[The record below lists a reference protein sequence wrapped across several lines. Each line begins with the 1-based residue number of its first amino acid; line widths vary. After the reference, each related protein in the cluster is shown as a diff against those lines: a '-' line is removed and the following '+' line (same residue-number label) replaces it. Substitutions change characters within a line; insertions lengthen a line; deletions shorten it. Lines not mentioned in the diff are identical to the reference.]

1 MKFIMEKSANFNS
14 NTKFPNEMLFLVV
27 LVCILPLILNLFS
40 VDFGTRKHVID
51 LHNASDVSPV
61 QLVDAMHN
69 SLRGSFT
76 HTLLEWSA
84 FSTAIFTVF
93 LAFTHFNITHDV
105 TTPVIGVALFCSGS
119 MDAFHTLAAT
129 RIIEAVADN
138 RNLIPFTWAI
148 CRLFNALILIVGVSI
163 FLIKDYRNLEGN
175 LGFIL
180 FISLVFGIIAY
191 SIIHFCATS
200 SHLPQT
206 MFPDSLITRPYDVA
220 PLVLF
225 FVAGIVLYPF
235 YKKHPSYFSHAL
247 IIGLIPQISTQFHMA
262 FGSTA
267 LFDNHFNIA
276 HFLKIIAYLVP
287 FGGLC
292 LDYIQ
297 TYRDKAT
304 TANKLNEQLHLAKFG
319 KDITLALTMNG
330 SLQKILQR
338 CSEYIVQ
345 YLNVSFARIWT
356 FNEQDKMLE
365 LQASAGLYT
374 HINGGHACVPLG
386 KLKIGKIA
394 MTQKPYLS
402 NSVLDDIPGIN
413 RDWARKEEMVAFAG
427 YPLVVENH
435 VVGVMAMFSKKPLYD
450 AVLKSLSSVADGI
463 ALGIEH
469 KMAEE
474 TLKESEKRTNLILES
489 AYDGFIAIN
498 ASGCISDW
506 NEQAESIFGWS
517 RSEMIGH
524 SLASTVIPPQHR
536 QQHLKSLKCFLE
548 TGESTILNKR
558 IEITAMHSD
567 GHEFPVEL
575 VVWPIRMEKNISFNA
590 FVRDITA
597 KKLSEQAQI
606 ASKQKLQKAYDDL
619 KELDRLKNDF
629 LSTMNHELRTPLTV
643 ILGNT
648 KTIVEDID
656 KMPPDIMK
664 DFLGD
669 VLEQGNHLL
678 SLINDILDV
687 AKMESGRFS
696 INFEKTDI
704 NSVVIDSISGLKI
717 LADKKDLSLKKDID
731 ESEPIYLNADPLRL
745 KQVIINL
752 VNNSIKFTN
761 TGGTITVKAE
771 KNDNK
776 AWISVRDTGVGISR
790 EKIKHLFDRF
800 YQIDNSSTRQ
810 YGGTGLGLSIAKQI
824 VERHK
829 GEIIVESEI
838 GIGSLFSFSI
848 PLFDI

>member
-1 MKFIMEKSANFNS
+1 MEKSANFNN
-14 NTKFPNEMLFLVV
+14 NTKIPHEIIFLVV
-27 LVCILPLILNLFS
+27 LVCILPLVLNLLG
-40 VDFGTRKHVID
+40 VDFGTRKQALD
-51 LHNASDVSPV
+51 LHNAPGMSPV

-69 SLRGSFT
+69 SLRGSFS

-93 LAFTHFNITHDV
+93 LAFIHFNINHDV

-129 RIIEAVADN
+129 RLIEAVADN

-148 CRLFNALILIVGVSI
+148 CRLFNALIMIVGVSV
-163 FLIKDYRNLEGN
+163 FLIKDYRKLEGN

-180 FISLVFGIIAY
+180 LISLGFGIIAY

-200 SHLPQT
+200 THLPQT

-235 YKKHPSYFSHAL
+235 YKKHPSFFSHAL

-276 HFLKIIAYLVP
+276 HFLKIIAYMVP

-297 TYRDKAT
+297 TYRDKAM
-304 TANKLNEQLHLAKFG
+304 TADKLNEQLHLAKFS

-338 CSEYIVQ
+338 CSEYIVK
-345 YLNVSFARIWT
+345 YLDVSFARIWT
-356 FNEQDKMLE
+356 LNEKDKMLE

-386 KLKIGKIA
+386 KLKIGSIA
-394 MTQKPYLS
+394 TDQKPCLS
-402 NSVLDDIPGIN
+402 NSVLDDIPGI
-413 RDWARKEEMVAFAG
+413 DKEWARKEEMVAFAG
-427 YPLVVENH
+427 YPLVVENR
-435 VVGVMAMFSKKPLYD
+435 VVGVMAMFSKTPLYD

-474 TLKESEKRTNLILES
+474 TLKESEKRTNLILEG

-498 ASGCISDW
+498 ANGNVSEW
-506 NEQAESIFGWS
+506 NYQAESIFGWS
-517 RSEMIGH
+517 RAEMIGRT
-524 SLASTVIPPQHR
+524 LISTIIPPKHR
-536 QQHLKSLKCFLE
+536 KEHKKGIKLFLE
-548 TGESTILNKR
+548 TGESSILNKR
-558 IEITAMHSD
+558 IEITGMHSN

-575 VVWPIRMEKNISFNA
+575 VVWPIRMGKNISFNA
-590 FVRDITA
+590 FVRDITER
-597 KKLSEQAQI
+597 KLSEEARL
-606 ASKQKLQKAYDDL
+606 ASGKALQKAYDDL

-669 VLEQGNHLL
+669 VLEQGEHLL

-717 LADKKDLSLKKDID
+717 LADKKDLSLKSDLD
-731 ESEPIYLNADPLRL
+731 ESGPVHLNADPMRLR
-745 KQVIINL
+745 QVIINL
-752 VNNSIKFTN
+752 VSNAIKFTN
-761 TGGTITVKAE
+761 NGGTITVKAE
-771 KNDNK
+771 KNENK

-790 EKIKHLFDRF
+790 DQMKHLFDRF

-829 GEIIVESEI
+829 GEIVVESEI
-838 GIGSLFSFSI
+838 GKGSLFSFSI